1 MNGAPEDGEESSRRR
16 LLALLAAALLA
27 LVGTGTGV
35 TNLFGGNDDEN
46 GVDLSVDY
54 SVTPDEST
62 ATPTPTPSGGGG
74 SNTDEATDPP
84 ERSETATETEGSDGE
99 TTTADTPW
107 QFDDP
112 DDDPRSASRSGTVT
126 PGNDLVTT
134 SIPPVSVSDVE
145 PGDGGVVDLS
155 LTLSGSPAQLW
166 VRGAATDFD
175 ERGVAEAERSAGDT
189 GDPGELQQHIEV
201 RLWYDTD
208 SDEAASDG
216 DTPVPDRLTSRLR
229 SDWSVSF
236 VWTVS
241 VAVRDFPWCARVTS
255 DGSVS
260 GANLTSMVSLL
271 FGSTTT
277 DSVRAT
283 NCPVSPPDS
292 ETSLTSSGSFPVLFT
307 RNVRS
312 VVLPRRVSPKST
324 LVEAS
329 STSGPMPVAPSA
341 SRTILGS
348 PSSTP

>member
-201 RLWYDTD
+201 RLWYDAD

-216 DTPVPDRLTSRLR
+216 DTPVYEGSLADL
-229 SDWSVSF
+229 
-236 VWTVS
+236 
-241 VAVRDFPWCARVTS
+241 
-255 DGSVS
+255 DGL
-260 GANLTSMVSLL
+260 GDGDGWVSLTGACVPPGTHTARFRWEL
-271 FGSTTT
+271 PVDAPNTVQT
-277 DSVRAT
+277 DAASF
-283 NCPVSPPDS
+283 
-292 ETSLTSSGSFPVLFT
+292 SLGIAAD
-307 RNVRS
+307 
-312 VVLPRRVSPKST
+312 
-324 LVEAS
+324 AS
-329 STSGPMPVAPSA
+329 ACD
-341 SRTILGS
+341 RD
-348 PSSTP
+348 